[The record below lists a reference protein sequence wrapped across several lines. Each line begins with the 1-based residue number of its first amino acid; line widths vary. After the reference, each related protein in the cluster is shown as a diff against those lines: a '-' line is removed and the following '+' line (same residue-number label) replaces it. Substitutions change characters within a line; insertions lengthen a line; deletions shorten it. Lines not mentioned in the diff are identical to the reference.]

1 MLLHN
6 SFQIWIRVRESW

>member
-6 SFQIWIRVRESW
+6 SFVSI

>member
-6 SFQIWIRVRESW
+6 SFADDDPN